1 MQTIDVSAAD
11 RTLFHLAA
19 RFYGD
24 ATLWLLIAE
33 ANCIGDPMIL
43 GIIRGLKIPDA
54 DPIRTG
60 GLPQQ

>member
-11 RTLFHLAA
+11 LTLFHLAA

-33 ANCIGDPMIL
+33 ANGLSDPMIP
-43 GIIRGLKIPDA
+43 GIIQGLRIPDA
-54 DPIRTG
+54 DPTRTG
-60 GLPQQ
+60 GVQQQ